1 MENIINVPFKRK
13 NTVDSDIFVPDR
25 IEGDFIIF
33 KNNARCSLEK
43 FQNEFEPAD
52 DNNINLSTNDL
63 NINPD
68 TFFEQTVSN
77 DALIEQIVKNPNLLP
92 SESKNLKES
101 KSIDENIPNSQ
112 LIDRINE
119 DESYD
124 KNIKP
129 ANQEYVDH
137 EVVKKEN
144 RLPEWDTFDR
154 VKKTEEIEILVPFT
168 IKLPKANQLSMLN
181 DMFETSFTGY
191 LAKQYIKDNIVNN
204 SIALQKLLQ
213 SSIEEWIEN
222 ELDGVSSKK
231 RKTRK
236 PVKQEKVKQI
246 IEEPKQ
252 EEKISETQEESAMS
266 FFGIS
271 QPAWDGD
278 IKKLFAIQSQEQY
291 VAVKKT
297 LDRLKENNPESMDI
311 DKYEDMI
318 SIYNEQINTEP
329 TQ

>member
-33 KNNARCSLEK
+33 KNNARCSVEK
-43 FQNEFEPAD
+43 FQSEFEPS
-52 DNNINLSTNDL
+52 DNAIQLTTEDL

-77 DALIEQIVKNPNLLP
+77 DALIEQIIQNPNSIP
-92 SESKNLKES
+92 SVSQNLKES
-101 KSIDENIPNSQ
+101 KPIDENIPNAQ
-112 LIDRINE
+112 LIDRING

-124 KNIKP
+124 KNIRP
-129 ANQEYVDH
+129 SNQEYPEQ

-154 VKKTEEIEILVPFT
+154 VKKTEEIEIHVPFK

-222 ELDGVSSKK
+222 ELDGISSKK
-231 RKTRK
+231 RKTKK
-236 PVKQEKVKQI
+236 PIKQEKVKEI
-246 IEEPKQ
+246 IKENKESEHEVEQ
-252 EEKISETQEESAMS
+252 EENAMA
-266 FFGIS
+266 FFGMK
-271 QPAWDGD
+271 QPVWDGD
-278 IKKLFAIQSQEQY
+278 IKKLFAIQSQDQY
-291 VAVKKT
+291 DAIKKAVE
-297 LDRLKENNPESMDI
+297 RLKENNPDSIDI

-318 SIYNEQINTEP
+318 SIYEEQINTEP